1 MSDIDAVQGRIMVAL
16 DRIGQGLDTLS
27 ADSGEASSEE
37 TEKLRRDLEDEK
49 LANAQLE
56 ERVKALRARLQK
68 AEAASKAVAGAD
80 AGAQDAHAEALR
92 RLDAD
97 LQALRHANQQLRDNN
112 AALREA
118 NATGVVEPHLINKAM
133 MAELEGLRAVRAS
146 DRTEVDAVLAELDR
160 VVRAASQEAAAAGD
174 GEKTAEPAAQEDE

>member
-1 MSDIDAVQGRIMVAL
+1 MSDIDAVQGRIMAAL
-16 DRIGQGLDTLS
+16 DRIGQGLDALS
-27 ADSGEASSEE
+27 ADSGETSSEE
-37 TEKLRRDLEDEK
+37 TRKLQQNLEDEK
-49 LANAQLE
+49 LANAQLK
-56 ERVKALRARLQK
+56 ERVKTLRARLEK
-68 AEAASKAVAGAD
+68 AETAASVD

-92 RLDAD
+92 KLDAD
-97 LQALRHANQQLRDNN
+97 LQALRHVNQQLRDNN

-146 DRTEVDAVLAELDR
+146 DRTEVDAVLAELDK
-160 VVRAASQEAAAAGD
+160 VVRAATQESAPVED